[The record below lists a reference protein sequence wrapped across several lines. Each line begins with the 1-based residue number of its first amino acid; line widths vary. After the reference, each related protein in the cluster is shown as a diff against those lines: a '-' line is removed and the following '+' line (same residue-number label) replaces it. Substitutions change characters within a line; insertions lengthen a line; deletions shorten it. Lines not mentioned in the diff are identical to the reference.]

1 VNRHAVAF
9 VERFIKEAS
18 EYAKPYGVSD
28 ARRAARGPVQKYTRP
43 NPSVATTRTDTAE
56 PRQSINP
63 PPVQ

>member
-1 VNRHAVAF
+1 VSKHAAAF

-28 ARRAARGPVQKYTRP
+28 SQRAARGPLQKYTKP
-43 NPSVATTRTDTAE
+43 NPSVAMTRTDTAE

>member
-1 VNRHAVAF
+1 MSQHAVAF

-18 EYAKPYGVSD
+18 EYAKPYGVGD
-28 ARRAARGPVQKYTRP
+28 AQRAARGPVQKYTKT
-43 NPSVATTRTDTAE
+43 NPSIATTRTDTAE